1 MNDRERKRDELKRKS
16 QESARRADELL
27 ASELETLKNA
37 TKVDLDNLRP
47 KITDKAT
54 YDKLIANVD
63 QATDNN
69 MKIAQLKENLKALG
83 QAGIDVVKQAA
94 KLLML

>member
-1 MNDRERKRDELKRKS
+1 M
-16 QESARRADELL
+16 L